1 MDTSLPNYSLLNNEQ
16 EKLNHLINTLTSFS
30 YVAQVPVTYF
40 KDDSSIAWE
49 NLSEKKFCSYFSSSE
64 DCCRGCQE
72 KLRLA
77 RETSANLREPYLFLC
92 NAGMVNIA
100 YPFIVDDTIKGAF
113 FAGPIAMGTDRNT
126 VIQKILEHLSYPEKS
141 SAAFITF
148 LSRMET
154 KSPLEISHLHN
165 VFCNCIFS
173 YRILE
178 SNFGVVHK
186 DIQNGMAVKTSR
198 FASQTYYP
206 DELPDILLQ
215 SIKAGAVEAS
225 LRYFRLFYE
234 KAYLMET
241 GNLNLMKVRLT
252 ELFHSLSGK
261 LVTRDA
267 ASYYSEEIEKLH
279 NAFSFFELYQ
289 LSQEFVQ
296 KLIKAN
302 TSAFYRGDSW
312 IIKKAVDYIN
322 SCFSQD
328 ISLASVAG
336 QIHTSATYLSTLFKK
351 EMNQTFS
358 QYLTQIRLNNSRK
371 LLRETHL
378 SITEIAMACGFSSQ
392 SYFTKIF
399 RETYGLTPGFY
410 RKSVAAD

>member
-1 MDTSLPNYSLLNNEQ
+1 MDTSLPAGNLLSNEQ
-16 EKLNHLINTLTSFS
+16 EKRNHLINTLASFS

-40 KDDSSIAWE
+40 EDDAAIAWE
-49 NLSEKKFCSYFSSSE
+49 NLREKKFCSYFSSSE
-64 DCCRGCQE
+64 DCCRGCRD

-113 FAGPIAMGTDRNT
+113 FAGPIAMGTDRNS
-126 VIQKILEHLSYPEKS
+126 VIRKILENLSYPEKFS
-141 SAAFITF
+141 PAFITF

-165 VFCNCIFS
+165 VFCNCLFS

-186 DIQNGMAVKTSR
+186 DIQKGTAVKTSR
-198 FASQTYYP
+198 FASQSYYP
-206 DELPDILLQ
+206 DELPDMLLQ
-215 SIKAGAVEAS
+215 SIKTGAVEES

-261 LVTRDA
+261 LAARSVSFLLFGGNRKTPKRLFLFRTLPALPGVCPKAHRGQYFCFLPGRFFDYQKSGRLHSRFLFAGHLSGFRRRTDTR
-267 ASYYSEEIEKLH
+267 E
-279 NAFSFFELYQ
+279 
-289 LSQEFVQ
+289 
-296 KLIKAN
+296 
-302 TSAFYRGDSW
+302 R
-312 IIKKAVDYIN
+312 
-322 SCFSQD
+322 
-328 ISLASVAG
+328 
-336 QIHTSATYLSTLFKK
+336 YLSFD
-351 EMNQTFS
+351 
-358 QYLTQIRLNNSRK
+358 
-371 LLRETHL
+371 
-378 SITEIAMACGFSSQ
+378 
-392 SYFTKIF
+392 
-399 RETYGLTPGFY
+399 
-410 RKSVAAD
+410 SV